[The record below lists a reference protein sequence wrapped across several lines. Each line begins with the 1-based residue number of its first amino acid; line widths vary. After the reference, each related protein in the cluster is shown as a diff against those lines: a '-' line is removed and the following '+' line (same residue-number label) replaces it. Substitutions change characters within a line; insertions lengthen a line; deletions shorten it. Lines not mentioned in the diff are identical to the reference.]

1 MTPASTAIDIPRNDR
16 ADAQGRA
23 VSSEFVAACV
33 NYKLAYPTASQAMI
47 GEQVGCVDQ
56 SYVSRALRT
65 PYAMKA
71 LRVLLD
77 NPFQAA
83 TTAATGDSL
92 AYTHK
97 AVRRATRELDKPE
110 PNTSVLTAAN
120 QAAGAYIK
128 GILPDKL
135 EVTHR
140 AIDARAYDGLD
151 ELDAI
156 VQEPESVPPGVV
168 HKGERPT
175 GHTDQE
181 GSES

>member
-1 MTPASTAIDIPRNDR
+1 MT
-16 ADAQGRA
+16 
-23 VSSEFVAACV
+23 
-33 NYKLAYPTASQAMI
+33 
-47 GEQVGCVDQ
+47 
-56 SYVSRALRT
+56 
-65 PYAMKA
+65 
-71 LRVLLD
+71 
-77 NPFQAA
+77 NPFKAA
-83 TTAATGDSL
+83 IEDATHDSL
-92 AYTHK
+92 TYTHR
-97 AVRRATRELDKPE
+97 AVRRGTKEMSKPE

-156 VQEPESVPPGVV
+156 VQEPESPPAGVV
-168 HKGERPT
+168 HKGERPN

-181 GSES
+181 GSET